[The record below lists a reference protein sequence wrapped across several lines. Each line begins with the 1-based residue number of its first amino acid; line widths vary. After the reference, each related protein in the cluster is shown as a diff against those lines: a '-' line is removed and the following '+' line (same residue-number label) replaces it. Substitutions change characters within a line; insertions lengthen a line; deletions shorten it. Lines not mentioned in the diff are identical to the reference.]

1 MAVRQIISPRRG
13 GPIKL
18 EPPGLY
24 ISHDEIANLNWAA
37 AGHTI
42 DANVEFPDNIYASFG
57 DGNPD
62 IRLGYWSV
70 VSAGV
75 LLLEAATDFAV
86 VSFDGGI
93 YVPLRVYPTDGEFG
107 ERMLDQSGND
117 SIKIPLKVRTP
128 TGSVLPDFGD
138 AGILMAVHGTA
149 NYFDIDLNSVNNQM
163 RIGSSKAAIQTA
175 MQIQVT
181 AGVVA
186 VGPSVGGTT
195 VNGAFTEPRFDF
207 GGYGLQ
213 FTSSGVGNDLVFSP
227 PDTTAECIF
236 EQTVNNDIINLRLN
250 QSRDNTALTADDVM
264 NIIYFGADAHGT
276 TNQRETGAIVKAVAD
291 GTWSTANNDNPTR
304 LEFYTQS
311 DGVAD
316 GTTSPRVVVD
326 STGATKLG
334 APNNHAYFSN
344 TGNVNFVGGAGLA
357 YGSMYTNVD
366 IARTLTN
373 QNQFYEIDA
382 AQAWTTGKVHNCT
395 FADPEIT
402 VTNAGTY
409 LITYTVSANNSFGG
423 DEVEF
428 GIMID
433 STNTDGP
440 AHGAAGVQNE
450 GRSHRKYPVNDVGHQ
465 SGTAIIQLAA
475 AKTISLA
482 ARNPTS
488 AAKTIT
494 VERGNMTVLQI
505 AGGSA

>member
-1 MAVRQIISPRRG
+1 MAVRQIIAPRRG

-24 ISHDEIANLNWAA
+24 ISHDEIANLNWADS
-37 AGHTI
+37 GHTI

-213 FTSSGVGNDLVFSP
+213 FTSSGVGNDLVLRP
-227 PDTTAECIF
+227 PDTTAEIIF
-236 EQTVNNDIINLRLN
+236 EQITNNDIINLRLN
-250 QSRDNTALTADDVM
+250 QNRDNTFLAADDVM
-264 NIIYFGADAHGT
+264 NIIYFGADAHST

-316 GTTSPRVVVD
+316 GTTNPHVVID
-326 STGATKLG
+326 STGTTALG
-334 APNNHAYFSN
+334 DGGTTNYSSFSS
-344 TGNVNFVGGAGLA
+344 TGDLTFVGSAGLCFGEIYA
-357 YGSMYTNVD
+357 NDVADTITITNSGIANKVQVTSFAVDGLSNNTTPDHTNDHITITIAGMY
-366 IARTLTN
+366 L
-373 QNQFYEIDA
+373 
-382 AQAWTTGKVHNCT
+382 C
-395 FADPEIT
+395 
-402 VTNAGTY
+402 
-409 LITYTVSANNSFGG
+409 TVSISASSAGGGGADQFGLSVWKNNGNTEFANLHTHRKLAGGGG
-423 DEVEF
+423 DTGSLSMSGIIDLAVADTIEVWCWNE
-428 GIMID
+428 D
-433 STNTDGP
+433 SADDL
-440 AHGAAGVQNE
+440 V
-450 GRSHRKYPVNDVGHQ
+450 VGDATLSLIQ
-465 SGTAIIQLAA
+465 IGGT
-475 AKTISLA
+475 
-482 ARNPTS
+482 
-488 AAKTIT
+488 
-494 VERGNMTVLQI
+494 
-505 AGGSA
+505 